1 MTDTRLVVRRFSDR
15 KKPCLCLEQGNK
27 CLVIGTLRN
36 DEMAQLYDDF
46 MGGMCLKGQMQDLFT
61 EGQKKDLLK
70 PIKERKHDA

>member
-1 MTDTRLVVRRFSDR
+1 MTDTRLVIRRFSDR

-46 MGGMCLKGQMQDLFT
+46 MGGMCLKGQMQDIYGGAEKGLVET
-61 EGQKKDLLK
+61 DKGEKT
-70 PIKERKHDA
+70 

>member
-36 DEMAQLYDDF
+36 EKMAQLYDDF
-46 MGGMCLKGQMQDLFT
+46 MGGMFLQMKYKDLFT
-61 EGQKKDLLK
+61 EGQKND
-70 PIKERKHDA
+70 EHNVCN